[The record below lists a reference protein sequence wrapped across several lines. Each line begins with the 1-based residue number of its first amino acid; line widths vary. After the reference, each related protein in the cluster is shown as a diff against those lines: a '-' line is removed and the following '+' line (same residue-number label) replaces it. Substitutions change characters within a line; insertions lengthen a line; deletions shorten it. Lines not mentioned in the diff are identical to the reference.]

1 MIAYYSWEGHTKKV
15 AESLA
20 SKINAPTERIEPVNE
35 SNMVMKV
42 IMAILGLKSDIKPCK
57 SDLTE
62 IDHLVVATSV
72 WTGLPLYTSIN
83 TSLY

>member
-1 MIAYYSWEGHTKKV
+1 
-15 AESLA
+15 
-20 SKINAPTERIEPVNE
+20 
-35 SNMVMKV
+35 MVMKA